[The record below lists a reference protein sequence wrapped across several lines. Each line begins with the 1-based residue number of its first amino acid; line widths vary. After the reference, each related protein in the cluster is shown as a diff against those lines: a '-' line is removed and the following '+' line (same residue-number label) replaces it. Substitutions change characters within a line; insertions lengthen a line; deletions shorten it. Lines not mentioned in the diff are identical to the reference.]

1 MKVLEKFPEGHN
13 KNNGCHL
20 ARDALSDIGSK
31 IQCVVTPYKVQPRY
45 YLAE

>member
-1 MKVLEKFPEGHN
+1 MKELKKFPGEGDN

-31 IQCVVTPYKVQPRY
+31 IQCVVTPYKVQP
-45 YLAE
+45 